1 MSNVLTQ
8 KPFGLW
14 DSPIGADAIASD
26 LKLGSLAWT
35 EDNCLLWVEGRSG
48 RNVVVLQPSDGHA
61 FQDVGRDTSV
71 RGFLNYGGGE
81 YGVGH
86 GCIYLVAADSGRIL
100 RQPLNAGTATP
111 ITPAFG
117 GAAAPVESPD
127 GSWLLYLHTYEGQD
141 SIAIVDTTG
150 KYWPQKLVA
159 GSDFYMQPCWHP
171 GGKHFA
177 WISWNHPFMAWDSST
192 LHTGKLSATDDQA
205 GLPIMEDVQCI
216 AGGKEISVFQP
227 EFSPNGEYLAYV
239 SDESGWWHIYLYNI
253 QDKSICQV
261 TSGEAEHGHPAWV
274 QGMRTFSFLPDGEG
288 LVYIRNQ
295 SGFATLWH
303 YDQRSNEHTQLDLGA
318 DYSWLEQVSV
328 SPDGCKV
335 ALLASGPT
343 TPGRIIVYD
352 LLSHQ
357 ISIQR
362 RSSAEV
368 IPANYYSHAE
378 AVKWRGFDEEEVHG
392 LYYAPKNPNYS
403 SDGKPPLLVLIHGG
417 PTSQRMAAFYADV
430 SYFTSRGY
438 AVLQVNYRGSSGY
451 GRVYRDKLRGNWGIS
466 DVEDSVSGAQYLV
479 DQGLVD
485 RQRLAIMGGSAGGFT
500 VLKAMEEHPDFFK
513 AGVTSYGVSDI
524 YTMATDT
531 HKFEAHYM
539 DLLVGKLP
547 EAAEIY
553 RERSPIFHLDKIKRP
568 VAVFQGAD
576 DQVVVPSQS
585 EEVVASLR
593 RRGIPHIYH
602 LYEGEG
608 HGFHKPETL
617 EHFYTAVEQFLIQYV
632 IYD

>member
-1 MSNVLTQ
+1 MSKVPTQ

-14 DSPIGADAIASD
+14 DSPIGADAVAGD
-26 LKLGSLAWT
+26 LKLGSLSWT
-35 EDNCLLWVEGRSG
+35 EGNSLLWVEGRSG
-48 RNVVVLQPSDGHA
+48 RNVLVLQPAGELA
-61 FQDVGRDTSV
+61 FQDVGRETTV

-86 GCIYLVAADSGRIL
+86 GFVYMVAADSGRIL
-100 RQPLNAGTATP
+100 RQPLSAGTAAP
-111 ITPAFG
+111 VTPAYG
-117 GAAAPVESPD
+117 GAAAPAESPD
-127 GSWLLYLHTYEGQD
+127 GRWLLYLHTYEGQD
-141 SIAIVDTTG
+141 CIAIVDTDG
-150 KYWPQKLVA
+150 KYWPQKLVS

-171 GGKHFA
+171 DGRVFA
-177 WISWNHPFMAWDSST
+177 WISWNHPFMAWDSSS
-192 LHTGKLSATDDQA
+192 LHIGKLSASDDRA
-205 GLPIMEDVQCI
+205 GLPILEDMEYI
-216 AGGKEISVFQP
+216 AGGEDVSVFQP
-227 EFSPNGEYLAYV
+227 EFSPDGEFLGYV
-239 SDESGWWHIYLYNI
+239 SDESGWWHIYLYNLH
-253 QDKSICQV
+253 DKSIFQV
-261 TSGEAEHGHPAWV
+261 TSSEAEHGHPAWV
-274 QGMRTFSFLPDGEG
+274 QGMRTFSFLPDGAG
-288 LVYIRNQ
+288 LVYIRNE

-303 YDQRSNEHTQLDLGA
+303 YDLRLDKYTHLDLGA
-318 DYSWLEQVSV
+318 EYSWLEQVSV
-328 SPDGCKV
+328 SPDGRKV

-343 TPGRIIVYD
+343 TPLRIILYD
-352 LLSHQ
+352 LPSHQ
-357 ISIQR
+357 LSIQR
-362 RSSAEV
+362 RSSDEV
-368 IPANYYSHAE
+368 IPVNFYSRAE
-378 AVKWRGFDEEEVHG
+378 AVRWWGTDYEEVYG
-392 LYYAPKNPNYS
+392 LYYAPKNPNYF
-403 SDGKPPLLVLIHGG
+403 SDGAPPLLVAIHGG
-417 PTSQRMAAFYADV
+417 PTSQRMAAFYSDV

-451 GRVYRDKLRGNWGIS
+451 GRVYRNKLRGNWGIS
-466 DVEDSVSGAQYLV
+466 DVADSVSGAQYLV

-485 RQRLAIMGGSAGGFT
+485 GQRIAIMGGSAGGFT

-547 EAAEIY
+547 EAAAIY
-553 RERSPIFHLDKIKRP
+553 QERSPIFHLDKIKRP

-585 EEVVASLR
+585 EDVVASLR

-617 EHFYTAVEQFLIQYV
+617 THFYTAVEQFLSKYV
-632 IYD
+632 INS

>member
-1 MSNVLTQ
+1 MSKVPFQ
-8 KPFGLW
+8 EPFGLW
-14 DSPIGADAIASD
+14 GSPIGADAVASD
-26 LKLGSLAWT
+26 LKLGSLSWT
-35 EDNCLLWVEGRSG
+35 KDNCLLWVEGRSG
-48 RNVVVLQPSDGHA
+48 RNVLVLQPPDGQP
-61 FQDVGRDTSV
+61 FRDVGRETSV

-86 GCIYLVAADSGRIL
+86 DCVYLVAADSGRIL
-100 RQPLNAGTATP
+100 CQPINVGTATAV
-111 ITPAFG
+111 TPAFG
-117 GAAAPVESPD
+117 GAAAPTESPD
-127 GSWLLYLHTYEGQD
+127 GRWLLYLHTYEDQD
-141 SIAIVDTTG
+141 CIAIVDTAG
-150 KYWPQKLVA
+150 KYWPQKLVS

-171 GGKHFA
+171 GGQIFS
-177 WISWNHPFMAWDSST
+177 WISWNHPFMAWDSSR
-192 LHTGKLSATDDQA
+192 LHIGKLSINDDQA
-205 GLPIMEDVQCI
+205 GLPIMEDMECI
-216 AGGKEISVFQP
+216 AGGEEISVFQP
-227 EFSPNGEYLAYV
+227 EFSPNGKHFGYV
-239 SDESGWWHIYLYNI
+239 SDESGWWHIYLYNL
-253 QDKSICQV
+253 QDKSIFQV

-288 LVYIRNQ
+288 IVYIRNQ

-303 YDQRSNEHTQLDLGA
+303 YDLGSNKHTQLDLGA

-343 TPGRIIVYD
+343 SPGRIIVYD

-368 IPANYYSHAE
+368 ISANYYSRTE
-378 AVKWRGFDEEEVHG
+378 SVRWRGIDGEEVYG

-403 SDGKPPLLVLIHGG
+403 SDGAPPMIVLIHGG
-417 PTSQRMAAFYADV
+417 PTSQRMAAFYPEI

-451 GRVYRDKLRGNWGIS
+451 GRVYRNKLRGNWGVS

-479 DQGLVD
+479 DQGLAD
-485 RQRLAIMGGSAGGFT
+485 GQRIAIMGGSAGGFT

-524 YTMATDT
+524 YTMSTDT

-547 EAAEIY
+547 EAAAIY

-576 DQVVVPSQS
+576 DQVVAPSQS

-617 EHFYTAVEQFLIQYV
+617 AHFYTAVEQFLKKYV
-632 IYD
+632 IYS